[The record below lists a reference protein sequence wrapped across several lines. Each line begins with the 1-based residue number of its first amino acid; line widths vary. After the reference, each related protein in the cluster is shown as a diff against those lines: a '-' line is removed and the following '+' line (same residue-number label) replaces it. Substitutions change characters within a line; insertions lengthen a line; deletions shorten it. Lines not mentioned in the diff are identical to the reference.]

1 MPLPVPSSP
10 IEPLPARTASSTP
23 GQPQRFTLDG
33 SAELEAQLAAI
44 GEEVLTAIR
53 RIVPERKL
61 EAVMLGGGYGRGEG
75 GVLKTEAGDEPYND
89 LEFYICARGNRLRN
103 ERRYRGLL
111 GNQAEEL
118 SRAAGVE
125 VEFKITSLAHLRQCP
140 VSMFSYDLIMGH
152 RWLRGD
158 DRLLQGCDHHRE
170 ADRIPLS
177 EATRLLMNRGSGLL
191 FARQRLQRQP
201 FTADDADFAGRNLAK
216 AQLAFGDAVLAA
228 MGQYHWSC
236 PRRHARLQAL
246 TATDNPPWLDEVRRH
261 HACGVEF
268 KLHPRS
274 THPSAATLQTRHA
287 ELTGLGLR
295 IWLWLESRRLGYP
308 FKSAGDY
315 ALSHLNKCP
324 ETNPWR
330 NRLVNA
336 RLFGPAVFPQ
346 AKAER
351 NPREGLLNALTLLL
365 WGPLRLD
372 FELTRCLQRELRTS
386 SLSQAGLVNS
396 YQALWKRLN

>member
-1 MPLPVPSSP
+1 MPQPVPSSP
-10 IEPLPARTASSTP
+10 IEPLSARTASASP
-23 GQPQRFTLDG
+23 RQPPRFTLDG
-33 SAELEAQLAAI
+33 SAELESHLASI
-44 GEEVLTAIR
+44 CEEALTAVR
-53 RIVPERKL
+53 SVVPERKL

-75 GVLKTEAGDEPYND
+75 GVLKTEAGEEPYND
-89 LEFYICARGNRLRN
+89 LEIYICARGNRLRN

-111 GNQAEEL
+111 GKQAEEL

-125 VEFKITSLAHLRQCP
+125 VEFKITSLAHLRQSP

-158 DRLLQGCDHHRE
+158 HRLLQGCDHHRE
-170 ADRIPLS
+170 ADRIPLC
-177 EATRLLMNRGSGLL
+177 EATRLLMNRCSGLL

-201 FTADDADFAGRNLAK
+201 FTAEDADFAGRNLAK

-228 MGQYHWSC
+228 LGQYHWSC
-236 PRRHARLQAL
+236 SRRQAHLQAL

-261 HACGVEF
+261 HAGGVEF
-268 KLHPRS
+268 KLHPRR
-274 THPSAATLQTRHA
+274 TYPSAKALQTRHE
-287 ELTGLGLR
+287 ELTGLGLQ
-295 IWLWLESRRLGYP
+295 IWLWLESRRLGCA

-315 ALSHLNKCP
+315 ALSRLNKCP

-346 AKAER
+346 ARAER
-351 NPREGLLNALTLLL
+351 NPREGLLNALALLL
-365 WGPLRLD
+365 WKPLRLD
-372 FELTRCLQRELRTS
+372 FDLRRYLQSELRTT
-386 SLSQAGLVNS
+386 SLSRTGLVNS